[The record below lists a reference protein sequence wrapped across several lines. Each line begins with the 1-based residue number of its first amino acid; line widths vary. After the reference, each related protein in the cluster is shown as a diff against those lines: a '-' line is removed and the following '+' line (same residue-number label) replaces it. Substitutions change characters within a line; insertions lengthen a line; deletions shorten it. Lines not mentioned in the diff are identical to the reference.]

1 VSAPAGGW
9 ASPLGLSTILFFMYG
24 LVYVLIGALT
34 PVMHDSAIGRT
45 MLFISPRADTALFGS
60 APAELINDPALSRLR
75 SLLLIALGGILVAAG
90 VLVIATALFALREGD
105 RWALFALALA
115 GLAVLPFWVLVF
127 RPYVAA
133 GAPLS
138 LGDLPPF
145 MWVPAALLI
154 PASVLGWIGT
164 R

>member
-1 VSAPAGGW
+1 VSAPVGGW
-9 ASPLGLSTILFFMYG
+9 GNPLGVSTILFVLYG
-24 LVYVLIGALT
+24 LVYLIIGALT
-34 PVMHDSAIGRT
+34 PLLHDRGIGPT
-45 MLFISPRADTALFGS
+45 MLFISPRADTALFGAAPS
-60 APAELINDPALSRLR
+60 ALLGDPVLSRLR
-75 SLLLIALGGILVAAG
+75 SLLLIALGGMLVAAG
-90 VLVIATALFALREGD
+90 ILVLATALFALREGE
-105 RWALFALALA
+105 RWAVVALTLA
-115 GLAVLPFWVLVF
+115 GVAVLPFWVLIF

-133 GAPLS
+133 GAPLA

>member
-1 VSAPAGGW
+1 V
-9 ASPLGLSTILFFMYG
+9 SPLGASTILFVLYG
-24 LVYVLIGALT
+24 LVYLLIGGLT
-34 PVMHDSAIGRT
+34 PLLHDRGIGPT
-45 MLFISPRADTALFGS
+45 MLFISPRADAVLFGA

-90 VLVIATALFALREGD
+90 ILVIATAVFALRDGE

-115 GLAVLPFWVLVF
+115 GVAVLPFWVLVF

-138 LGDLPPF
+138 LGDFPPF

-154 PASVLGWIGT
+154 PASVLGWMGT

>member
-9 ASPLGLSTILFFMYG
+9 ASPLGASTILFVLYG
-24 LVYVLIGALT
+24 LVYLLIGALT
-34 PVMHDSAIGRT
+34 PLLHDRGIGPT
-45 MLFISPRADTALFGS
+45 MLFISPRADTVLFGA

-90 VLVIATALFALREGD
+90 ILVIATAVFALRHGE

-115 GLAVLPFWVLVF
+115 GVAVLPFWFLVF

-138 LGDLPPF
+138 LGDIPPF

-154 PASVLGWIGT
+154 PASILGWIGT